1 MVYSIKKTALCCLV
15 LSLAACSNNMSSGS
29 SPNIESKE
37 KLYETTKNYSALI
50 SLYRETLKNNDNPQ
64 VRYKLANAYYNK
76 GDSDSSLLYLMPL
89 VNGNSELAEKAK
101 VLQIKNYIQTHDY
114 NKAAAAADI
123 LVKQHPNS
131 GEGYNLRGIA
141 LAQTGNL
148 DAARQNISKAR
159 ELFINDVVAINNIA
173 MLSIV
178 NGDYRNATEL
188 LLPQYLNGVKDQR
201 LIHNLVFALVK
212 SGDVNY
218 AKDIIIKERLN
229 TSPDSLIEALQKA
242 ERAPSAVRR

>member
-1 MVYSIKKTALCCLV
+1 M
-15 LSLAACSNNMSSGS
+15 
-29 SPNIESKE
+29 
-37 KLYETTKNYSALI
+37 
-50 SLYRETLKNNDNPQ
+50 
-64 VRYKLANAYYNK
+64 
-76 GDSDSSLLYLMPL
+76 
-89 VNGNSELAEKAK
+89 
-101 VLQIKNYIQTHDY
+101 
-114 NKAAAAADI
+114 
-123 LVKQHPNS
+123 
-131 GEGYNLRGIA
+131 
-141 LAQTGNL
+141 NL

-242 ERAPSAVRR
+242 ERSPRAVRR

>member
-1 MVYSIKKTALCCLV
+1 MVCFKKIVLCCLV
-15 LSLAACSNNMSSGS
+15 VSLAACSSGMSGKSVG
-29 SPNIESKE
+29 NVESKE
-37 KLYETTKNYSALI
+37 KLYESTSNYSALI
-50 SLYRETLKNNDNPQ
+50 SLYREELKRNDNPII
-64 VRYKLANAYYNK
+64 RYKLSEAYYKK
-76 GDSDSSLLYLMPL
+76 GDSASSLLYLGPL
-89 VNGNSELAEKAK
+89 LNGNSELSEKAK
-101 VLQIKNYIQTHDY
+101 LLQIRNLIQTHDY
-114 NKAAAAADI
+114 DKALTNADN
-123 LVKQHPNS
+123 LVKQHPNN

-148 DAARQNISKAR
+148 EAARQNISKAR

-173 MLSIV
+173 MLSIL

-212 SGDVNY
+212 SGDINY

-229 TSPDSLIEALQKA
+229 TSPDSLIQALQKA
-242 ERAPSAVRR
+242 ERMPNAVRR